1 MIDRNVEIQKRTEF
15 KKMLLELAASPK
27 VLASEEKRNS
37 FLIRF
42 EDLYLP
48 NNNGESFHH
57 YYSDIFIVL
66 TRVKSD
72 PSLGAIQYLAG
83 NINYIRE
90 NYKPKDENNSIASN
104 LRKLD
109 DHISLDIARM
119 DYSDKGDVI
128 ISSQDKLKELENK
141 LIHINNDINTVT
153 SNNRENE
160 VATNELKKSIDDLNS
175 KNTKFQEELTDT
187 KKSYLEILGIFSG
200 IVLAFMGGMIFSS
213 SVLENIHRVSIYRL
227 SLVSLII
234 AALILNSLFI
244 CFRSIERIT
253 NKESKKSISWIVTN
267 VIIFICIIVIT
278 VFWQLGNVEKR
289 NKNINKNNTIQIEL
303 PSED

>member
-1 MIDRNVEIQKRTEF
+1 M
-15 KKMLLELAASPK
+15 
-27 VLASEEKRNS
+27 
-37 FLIRF
+37 
-42 EDLYLP
+42 
-48 NNNGESFHH
+48 
-57 YYSDIFIVL
+57 
-66 TRVKSD
+66 
-72 PSLGAIQYLAG
+72 
-83 NINYIRE
+83 
-90 NYKPKDENNSIASN
+90 
-104 LRKLD
+104 
-109 DHISLDIARM
+109 
-119 DYSDKGDVI
+119 
-128 ISSQDKLKELENK
+128 ENK
-141 LIHINNDINTVT
+141 N
-153 SNNRENE
+153 
-160 VATNELKKSIDDLNS
+160 A
-175 KNTKFQEELTDT
+175 KFQEELNDT

-213 SVLENIHRVSIYRL
+213 SVLENIHKVSIYRL

-303 PSED
+303 PSEE